1 MVMAAKPRKKKR
13 GESICDKYRLILNRP
28 DLTDKEIEE
37 MRRHLGLLA
46 RTICEHVWGK
56 KFY

>member
-1 MVMAAKPRKKKR
+1 MTREARKRKR
-13 GESICDKYRLILNRP
+13 KRDIYSKYRRILKMPGLTNR
-28 DLTDKEIEE
+28 EIDE
-37 MRRHLGLLA
+37 MREHLRLLA

>member
-1 MVMAAKPRKKKR
+1 MAAKPRKKTKR
-13 GESICDKYRLILNRP
+13 VSIYYEYRRIFKRP
-28 DLTDKEIEE
+28 DLTDQEIEE
-37 MRRHLGLLA
+37 MRKHLGLLA

>member
-1 MVMAAKPRKKKR
+1 MPEERKKPKK
-13 GESICDKYRLILNRP
+13 GGNIYSKYRQILRRP
-28 DLTDKEIEE
+28 DLTSKEIDE
-37 MRRHLGLLA
+37 MRKHLGLLA